1 MEDVIIRP
9 LKDSEKEILKEFLYE
24 AIFVP
29 EGEEPPEKSI
39 INREELM
46 VYLYAFGRGKAD
58 FALTAEV
65 DGKIVGAVW
74 TRIMHDYGHVD
85 DETPSFAISLY
96 KEYRGQGIGT
106 HLMQEMLQILKSK
119 GYKRASL
126 SVQKENYAVRMY
138 EKLGFRTFKESEEE
152 YIMICD
158 LTQI

>member
-1 MEDVIIRP
+1 MKDIIIRP

-58 FALTAEV
+58 FALVAEM
-65 DGKIVGAVW
+65 DGKIVGAVL
-74 TRIMHDYGHVD
+74 TRIMHDYDHVD

-106 HLMQEMLQILKSK
+106 RLMQEMLQVLKSK

-126 SVQKENYAVRMY
+126 SVQKANYAVRMY
-138 EKLGFRTFKESEEE
+138 EELGFRTLRESEEE

-158 LTQI
+158 LLQI

>member
-1 MEDVIIRP
+1 MKDVIIRP

-58 FALTAEV
+58 FALVSEM

-106 HLMQEMLQILKSK
+106 RLMQEMLQVLKSK
-119 GYKRASL
+119 GFKRASL
-126 SVQKENYAVRMY
+126 SVQKANYAVRMY
-138 EKLGFRTFKESEEE
+138 EKLGFQILKESEEE

-158 LTQI
+158 LLQI

>member
-1 MEDVIIRP
+1 MKDVIIRP

>member
-1 MEDVIIRP
+1 MKDVIIRP

-29 EGEEPPEKSI
+29 EGKEPPEKSI

-58 FALTAEV
+58 FALVAEM

-106 HLMQEMLQILKSK
+106 RLMQEMLQVLKSK

-126 SVQKENYAVRMY
+126 SVQKANYAVRMY
-138 EKLGFRTFKESEEE
+138 EKLGFQILKESEEE

-158 LTQI
+158 LLQI

>member
-1 MEDVIIRP
+1 MEDAIIRP

-58 FALTAEV
+58 FALAAEM

-106 HLMQEMLQILKSK
+106 RLMQEMLQLLKSK

-126 SVQKENYAVRMY
+126 SVQKANYAVRMY